1 MMTRKWRCGAKFS
14 WAAVWLRF
22 MVAVAVTT
30 ALEFDGLP
38 GQWVRYGPW
47 EAGAT
52 GELSFTMK
60 TNISKAVVLYL
71 DDGGNCDFLELL
83 INDGRLQLRFA
94 IHCGEPASLHMET
107 HVSDER
113 WHRVVLTRNYRET
126 MLAMDGESKVAEVK
140 SKRREM
146 MVASDLYVG
155 GIPPDVRLSA
165 LTSSTV
171 KYEPPFRGLIA
182 NLKLGE
188 TPPALLD
195 SQGVKNDL
203 EYLCTK
209 QNPCSNGG
217 RCSIHDTEVLCDCS
231 NTGYK
236 GKYCTEAEEST
247 CKGLAHLTLKS
258 QAPGAAPLMATPAA

>member
-1 MMTRKWRCGAKFS
+1 MMTRKWRCGAKLS
-14 WAAVWLRF
+14 QASIWLGLV
-22 MVAVAVTT
+22 VAVAVTT

-47 EAGAT
+47 EARAT

-60 TNISKAVVLYL
+60 TNISKAIVLYL

-107 HVSDER
+107 HVNDER
-113 WHRVVLTRNYRET
+113 WHRVLLTRNYRET
-126 MLAMDGESKVAEVK
+126 MLVMDGESKVAEVK

-217 RCSIHDTEVLCDCS
+217 RCSIHDSEVLCDCS

-236 GKYCTEAEEST
+236 GKYCTEG
-247 CKGLAHLTLKS
+247 KQDDVLKALHNIKMFFMS
-258 QAPGAAPLMATPAA
+258 R